1 MKLALTAALLCF
13 GITPLAA
20 QVGSEPDKSPYQDYT
35 YHEDLTLFSGYFG
48 GAAGEANVG
57 PKAGPIVGVRY
68 GLHVGGPVELSARLG
83 RAFSDRNV
91 LDPTKTGAARTLP
104 SVSDPIWIGDFGVNV
119 ALTGQKSYHHF
130 VPSFGFGLGFARS
143 GSAPDVG
150 GYSFGTSFAIHFGGS
165 LKLVTHGPFGARLDV
180 SDFIWQLGYPGSYF
194 LAPTGG
200 VAVLAQDAAQNQW
213 THNPVITL
221 GISYIFAR

>member
-1 MKLALTAALLCF
+1 LKLALTAALLCL

-35 YHEDLTLFSGYFG
+35 YHEDLAIFGGYFG
-48 GAAGEANVG
+48 GAKGEATVG
-57 PKAGPIVGVRY
+57 PQSGPIIGVRY
-68 GLHVGGPVELSARLG
+68 GIHVGGPVELSARLG
-83 RAFSDRNV
+83 RISSDRNV
-91 LDPTKTGAARTLP
+91 LDPQKTGAARNLGT
-104 SVSDPIWIGDFGVNV
+104 VSDPIWTGDVGVNI

-130 VPSFGFGLGFARS
+130 VPLFAFGLGFARS
-143 GSAPDVG
+143 GSSPDVG
-150 GYSFGTSFAIHFGGS
+150 GYSFGTTFAIHFGGS
-165 LKLVTHGPFGARLDV
+165 LKFVTHGPFGARLDV
-180 SDFIWQLGYPGSYF
+180 SDFIWQLGYPSNYF

-200 VAVLAQDAAQNQW
+200 TAILAQDQAQNQW